1 MNTKKINKIAET
13 LKKDC
18 KVNIKNTIA
27 NKGEIIADFDSF
39 LFEYCNIQTKENIKI
54 TEAFWCQT
62 NKQATFKTDKNKLVT
77 LDSIESLDLLIEIA
91 NILN

>member
-1 MNTKKINKIAET
+1 MKPKKINRIAET

-18 KVNIKNTIA
+18 KTNIRNTIV

-39 LFEYCNIQTKENIKI
+39 LFDYYNTETKENIKI

-62 NKQATFKTDKNKLVT
+62 HNQAVFRTDKNKIISLGSV
-77 LDSIESLDLLIEIA
+77 SSLDLLIKIA